1 MSKKKISLRAPGRPP
16 APTSAFGIARP
27 KKPKRSAPVG
37 GAGLGAGLGAMPL
50 GGAPSPMQGVSLS
63 QPTGSFSRGGSV
75 HRRMASDHDDKRLH
89 KGHSEHG
96 HAAHRDMCRGGVK

>member
-1 MSKKKISLRAPGRPP
+1 MSKKKISLRGPGRPP

-27 KKPKRSAPVG
+27 KKPKGSSLPLPN
-37 GAGLGAGLGAMPL
+37 LGAGLSA
-50 GGAPSPMQGVSLS
+50 SPMQGVSLS

-75 HRRMASDHDDKRLH
+75 HKRMASGHDDKRLH

-96 HAAHRDMCRGGVK
+96 HTAHRDMCRGGVK